1 MLSPTDIGLA
11 LREAR
16 EAQGLTQAQ
25 LADLAGVGVRFIS
38 ELERGKATIE
48 LGRALHVLH
57 VVGVDVALS
66 RRGEGS

>member
-1 MLSPTDIGLA
+1 MISPTDIGRA

-16 EAQGLTQAQ
+16 EAQGLTQSQ

-38 ELERGKATIE
+38 ELERGKATTE

-57 VVGVDVALS
+57 VVGVDVTMS
-66 RRGEGS
+66 RRGAAP